1 MTTTAPAPETVA
13 PVARPHPSASADT
26 AILVGRHLRLMS
38 RRPASIIGAVVLPL
52 IFATMFYVVFG
63 TVVERR
69 IGSEYGQY
77 LLPAVILQAMLF
89 TAMSAAILS
98 VEDVTGGMIR
108 RLRSMAVSPLAPVL
122 GLVGAELTRAL
133 LTIAILLPAGALMG
147 FRLGGGV
154 LASIGFVLIALL
166 FAAVVCTGFVAIGF
180 AAGKVDT
187 VQVITNVIFFPFLLV
202 SNAFTPTEA
211 FPQWLQPF
219 VANQPL
225 SRTADALRALAASDA
240 ALARPVTIAV
250 LWLSGGFVVCVAL
263 AARAYRRTL

>member
-1 MTTTAPAPETVA
+1 MRTIAASKTDAAPT
-13 PVARPHPSASADT
+13 RPHPSIGADT
-26 AILVGRHLRLMS
+26 AILAGRHLRLMS
-38 RRPASIIGAVVLPL
+38 RRPASVIGAVVLPL

-69 IGSEYGQY
+69 IGSGYGQY

-108 RLRSMAVSPLAPVL
+108 RLRSMAVSPIAPVL
-122 GLVGAELTRAL
+122 GLVGAELTRAV
-133 LTIAILLPAGALMG
+133 LTIAVLLPAGAVMG
-147 FRLGGGV
+147 FHLEGGV
-154 LASIGFVLIALL
+154 LASIGFVLIALF
-166 FAAVVCTGFVAIGF
+166 FAAVVCTGFIAIGF
-180 AAGKVDT
+180 AVGKVDS

-211 FPQWLQPF
+211 FPDWLQPF

-225 SRTADALRALAASDA
+225 SCTADALRALAAPEA
-240 ALARPVTIAV
+240 AIAGPVTTAL
-250 LWLSGGFVVCVAL
+250 LWLSGGFVVCVAV
-263 AARAYRRTL
+263 AARAYRRSL

>member
-1 MTTTAPAPETVA
+1 MTTTAASKTAATVT
-13 PVARPHPSASADT
+13 RPYPSIPADT
-26 AILVGRHLRLMS
+26 AILAGRHLRLMS
-38 RRPASIIGAVVLPL
+38 RRPASVIGAVVLPL
-52 IFATMFYVVFG
+52 VFATMFYVVFG

-69 IGSEYGQY
+69 IGSDYGQY
-77 LLPAVILQAMLF
+77 MLPAVILQAMLF

-108 RLRSMAVSPLAPVL
+108 RLRSMAVSPIAPVL

-133 LTIAILLPAGALMG
+133 LTIAVLLPAGAVMG
-147 FRLGGGV
+147 FHLGGGV
-154 LASIGFVLIALL
+154 LASIGFVLIALF
-166 FAAVVCTGFVAIGF
+166 FAAVVCTGFIAIGF
-180 AAGKVDT
+180 AAGKVDS

-211 FPQWLQPF
+211 FPDWLQPF

-225 SRTADALRALAASDA
+225 SCTADALRALADPQA
-240 ALARPVTIAV
+240 ALAGPVTTAL

-263 AARAYRRTL
+263 AARAYRRSL

>member
-1 MTTTAPAPETVA
+1 MTATETVA
-13 PVARPHPSASADT
+13 AVSRPHPSAWADT
-26 AILVGRHLRLMS
+26 AILAGRHLRLMS

-52 IFATMFYVVFG
+52 VFATMFYVVFG

-69 IGSEYGQY
+69 IGGDYGQY

-108 RLRSMAVSPLAPVL
+108 RLRSMAVSPVSPVL

-133 LTIAILLPAGALMG
+133 VTIAVLVPAGALMG
-147 FRLGGGV
+147 FRLGGGL
-154 LASIGFVLIALL
+154 LASIGFVLVTLL
-166 FAAVVCTGFVAIGF
+166 FAAVVCTGFIAIGF
-180 AAGKVDT
+180 AVGRVDS
-187 VQVITNVIFFPFLLV
+187 VQVVTNVIFFPFLLV

-211 FPQWLQPF
+211 FPDWLQPF

-225 SRTADALRALAASDA
+225 SRTADAMRALADPQA
-240 ALARPVTIAV
+240 AVARPVTIAL
-250 LWLSGGFVVCVAL
+250 LWLGCGFVLCVAV
-263 AARAYRRTL
+263 AARTYRRSL